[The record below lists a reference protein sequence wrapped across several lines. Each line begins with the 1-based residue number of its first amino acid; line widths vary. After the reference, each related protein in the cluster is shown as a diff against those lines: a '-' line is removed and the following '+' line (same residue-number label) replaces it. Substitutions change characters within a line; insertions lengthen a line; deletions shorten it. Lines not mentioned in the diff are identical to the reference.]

1 MTDDFTSTRID
12 EQWIRID
19 CSDYETGDQFD
30 DYLTEEL
37 DLEIAT
43 GRNGDGWSFFF
54 DNGFTVEGIA
64 NLLADFK
71 LWDEENFLRWRKEK

>member
-1 MTDDFTSTRID
+1 MTDVFTSTRID

-37 DLEIAT
+37 GSGLIAKT
-43 GRNGDGWSFFF
+43 GQSPRERMRIGTG
-54 DNGFTVEGIA
+54 
-64 NLLADFK
+64 
-71 LWDEENFLRWRKEK
+71 LRIGHSG